1 MRVVNRLK
9 SLCKKTSFPCQKGGG
24 NVIDPLVRHFDH
36 IEAHIDVPARAHE
49 KIARNVD
56 VPFPL
61 MALHR
66 LRGSAELR
74 ASPRLY
80 LAENHRVLIER
91 DDIRLP
97 VCGAVISL

>member
-1 MRVVNRLK
+1 M
-9 SLCKKTSFPCQKGGG
+9 
-24 NVIDPLVRHFDH
+24 IDPLVRHFDH
-36 IEAHIDVPARAHE
+36 VEAHVDVPARAHQ
-49 KIARNVD
+49 KIARDVD

-66 LRGSAELR
+66 LRGRAELR
-74 ASPRLY
+74 AFPRLY

>member
-1 MRVVNRLK
+1 M
-9 SLCKKTSFPCQKGGG
+9 
-24 NVIDPLVRHFDH
+24 IDPLVRHFDH
-36 IEAHIDVPARAHE
+36 VETHIDVPARTHQ
-49 KIARNVD
+49 KIARDVD

-66 LRGSAELR
+66 LRGRAELR
-74 ASPRLY
+74 AFPRLY

-97 VCGAVISL
+97 VRGAVISL